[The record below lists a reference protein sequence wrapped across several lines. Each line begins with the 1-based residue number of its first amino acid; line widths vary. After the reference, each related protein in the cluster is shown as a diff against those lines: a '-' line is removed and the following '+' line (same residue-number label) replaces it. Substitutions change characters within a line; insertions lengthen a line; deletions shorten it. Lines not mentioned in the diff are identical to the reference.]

1 MIVILSYP
9 GDQVA
14 NSVMDWLAAYKCNYR
29 RIHLEEEDFRKL
41 AFSIAME
48 HLNIQFELSNGDV
61 LKMEEVSM
69 FFFRGGLL
77 KLNLNDYKCKD
88 LPDALMERH
97 LLHEFN
103 TVVRFFYKQIAKK
116 CLGNPLLH
124 PLNKLEQL
132 ETARELGL
140 KIPVS
145 IIHNSRKGLK
155 TSLLKALPVFITKSI
170 QENVLY
176 QETPG
181 IHYDLKVH
189 ELEMKEVSDSFFPSL
204 FQEGIEKSL
213 EIRAFYLD
221 GSFYSIAMLLCASD
235 QRVVDYRL
243 ATNSIRYATY
253 QLPEGIKTA
262 LEKLMKRMGLTS
274 GSIDLMLASNGDYYF
289 LEVNPT
295 GQIGWVS
302 DFGNYCLEEKIAQ
315 YLLKKEKVFI
325 YERTTTPAG

>member
-1 MIVILSYP
+1 MIIILSYP

-14 NSVMDWLAAYKCNYR
+14 NAVTDWLHAYKCNYR

-48 HLNIQFELSNGDV
+48 EVNIQFELRNGEV
-61 LKMEEVSM
+61 LKMEDVSI

-77 KLNLNDYKCKD
+77 KLNLKHYKSEE
-88 LPDALMERH
+88 LPEALIETH
-97 LLHEFN
+97 LLYEFN
-103 TVVRFFYKQIAKK
+103 TVVTFFYKQIAKK

-132 ETARELGL
+132 EIAREVGL

-145 IIHNSRKGLK
+145 IIGNSRRWLK
-155 TSLLKALPVFITKSI
+155 ESRLKALPVFITKSI

-176 QETPG
+176 QGTPG

-189 ELEMKEVSDSFFPSL
+189 EVEMKEMNESFFPSL
-204 FQEGIEKSL
+204 FQEGIQKSL
-213 EIRAFYLD
+213 EIRTFYLD

-243 ATNSIRYATY
+243 ATNSIRYASY
-253 QLPEGIKTA
+253 QLPEAIETA
-262 LEKLMKRMGLTS
+262 LGKLMKRTGLTS
-274 GSIDLMLASNGDYYF
+274 GSIDLILAGNGDYYF
-289 LEVNPT
+289 LEVNST

-315 YLLKKEKVFI
+315 YLLKKENGFI
-325 YERTTTPAG
+325 HEHRLPHAG